1 MKMAETY
8 LEYAT
13 IVSTP
18 LSEDEMALDE
28 MESATPTEVGWQKKF
43 QFTRAMRNARN
54 GKATQAEIIYLA
66 RRGYYYPTTPKVLIK
81 KPVGKLA

>member
-13 IVSTP
+13 IASTP

-28 MESATPTEVGWQKKF
+28 MESATPQEVGWQKKL

-54 GKATQAEIIYLA
+54 GKATREEIIYLA
-66 RRGYYYPTTPKVLIK
+66 RRGYYHPSTPRNLIIK
-81 KPVGKLA
+81 SIVK